1 MSELLQ
7 VRANYQLGSIEENL
21 EEVEK
26 SIRAYCD
33 QYKGMV
39 VTEEDIPETKKILA
53 EIRKEKDAL
62 DTQRKDIK
70 KAWNKPYDAFE
81 KKVKVLLGIY
91 DETIVEINVQLREYE
106 EKRKAFKK
114 EKIQKFYAELVPE
127 ELKEYLPLERIYNAK
142 WENAT
147 YTEEQIREDI
157 CQELDIVNINLS
169 SIKGLQSKWEEDALL
184 VLRKGGTL
192 PEAIRKI
199 KEMDEQEATIK
210 ASIEAEKAEAA
221 QKAEKPQDKA
231 PEEDLPF
238 GRPSEEKTSYTMLFR
253 ASAKDYQRLT
263 EFLESTSIEYTVYE
277 ED

>member
-7 VRANYQLGSIEENL
+7 VRANYQLGTIEENL

-39 VTEEDIPETKKILA
+39 VTEEDITETKKILA

-91 DETIVEINVQLREYE
+91 DDTIVEINVQLKEYE
-106 EKRKAFKK
+106 DKRVAAKK
-114 EKIQKFYAELVPE
+114 TGIADVYKECVPE
-127 ELKEYLPLERIYNAK
+127 ELQEYMPLARIYNPK

-147 YTEEQIREDI
+147 YTYDKIREDI
-157 CQELDIVNINLS
+157 NTELGMVNINIS
-169 SIKGLQSKWEEDALL
+169 SIKGLQSKWEGDALL

-192 PEAIRKI
+192 PEAIQKI
-199 KEMDEQEATIK
+199 KELEEQEATIK

-221 QKAEKPQDKA
+221 QKAEKPQGKA

-238 GRPSEEKTSYTMLFR
+238 GRPSDEEMSYTMVFR

-263 EFLESTSIEYTVYE
+263 DFLDSASIEYTIYE
-277 ED
+277 EG

>member
-7 VRANYQLGSIEENL
+7 VRADYQLGSIEENL

-26 SIRAYCD
+26 SIRAFCD

-114 EKIQKFYAELVPE
+114 EKIQKLYAELVPE
-127 ELKEYLPLERIYNAK
+127 ELKEYLPLVRIYNAK

-157 CQELDIVNINLS
+157 RQELDIVNINLN
-169 SIKGLQSKWEEDALL
+169 SIKGLQSKWEGDALL

-192 PEAIRKI
+192 PEAIQKI
-199 KEMDEQEATIK
+199 KELEEQEATIK

-238 GRPSEEKTSYTMLFR
+238 GRPSEERTSYTMLFR
-253 ASAKDYQRLT
+253 ASVKDYRRLT

-277 ED
+277 EG

>member
-70 KAWNKPYDAFE
+70 KAWSKPYDAFE

-91 DETIVEINVQLREYE
+91 DETIVEINVQLKEYE

-142 WENAT
+142 WGNAT

-210 ASIEAEKAEAA
+210 ASIEAE
-221 QKAEKPQDKA
+221 EKPQ
-231 PEEDLPF
+231 EEEKPSTKVEDDLPF
-238 GRPSEEKTSYTMLFR
+238 GTPNGDIQKSYTMVFR
-253 ASAKDYQRLT
+253 ANAFDYRRLT
-263 EFLESTSIEYTVYE
+263 DFLEDTCIEYTVYE